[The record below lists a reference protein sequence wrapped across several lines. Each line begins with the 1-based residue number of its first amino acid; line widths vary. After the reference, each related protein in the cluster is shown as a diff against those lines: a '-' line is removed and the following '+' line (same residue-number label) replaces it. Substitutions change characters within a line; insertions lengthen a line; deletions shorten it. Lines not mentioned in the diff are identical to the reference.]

1 MAHLDRPATAAPRGS
16 HAPHPPV
23 RYSTPALSDKR
34 LAPTQRPDF
43 AQAVV
48 ALAQANGKASVMIN
62 DDAQLA
68 HAVGAQGLHL
78 SSSRLWEIDQRPDF
92 ERIAASCHR
101 AADLARA
108 AQLSLDVVVLGPVL
122 PTASHPRSNGIGGTE
137 FSRWWCQHTSFSIR
151 TPELPFAGKCKRGLV
166 RKFPR
171 FSAVACELISRL

>member
-48 ALAQANGKASVMIN
+48 ALAQANGKAAVMIN

-78 SSSRLWEIDQRPDF
+78 SSSRLWEIDQLRISSGSPPRVTEPPIWRGQPNSVSTLSSLTRCCRPPAT
-92 ERIAASCHR
+92 RGRTVSAGRSLRAGGAAYLFFYPHPGATVCRKVQTR
-101 AADLARA
+101 AGSKVSPILR
-108 AQLSLDVVVLGPVL
+108 
-122 PTASHPRSNGIGGTE
+122 
-137 FSRWWCQHTSFSIR
+137 
-151 TPELPFAGKCKRGLV
+151 
-166 RKFPR
+166 
-171 FSAVACELISRL
+171 SRL